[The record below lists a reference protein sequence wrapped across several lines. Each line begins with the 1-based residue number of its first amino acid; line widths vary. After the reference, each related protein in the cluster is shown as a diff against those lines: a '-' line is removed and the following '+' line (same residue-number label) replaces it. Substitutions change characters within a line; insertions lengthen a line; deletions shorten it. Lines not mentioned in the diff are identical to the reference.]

1 MAKIV
6 QVPAR
11 AVVAYGVDPTARFLL
26 RLGVSPNAV
35 TITGTLG
42 VLVGAYFGALGH
54 LFWGTWI
61 ITACALTDVLDGTMA
76 RMRGGTGK
84 FGALLDSSMDRIAD
98 GAVFGAVVYY
108 MAGQHNPYG
117 GTIAA
122 LVSLAAGQVVSY
134 VKARAQSLGLN
145 ADVGI
150 AERLERL
157 VILGVGGLLGSA
169 GLHWGLPAALWVLA
183 ALSVITVFQR
193 LIHAARTEPTPAST
207 PGPGPDAAP
216 GSDSAGSGSA
226 GSGSAPGRAPSAGAA
241 PSTPTDSSGRSAPFA
256 PSVPPAPSGSE
267 GS

>member
-11 AVVAYGVDPTARFLL
+11 AVVAYGVNPTARFLL
-26 RLGVSPNAV
+26 RIGITPNAV
-35 TITGTLG
+35 TIGGTVG
-42 VLVGAYFGALGH
+42 VLIGSYFGARGH

-61 ITACALTDVLDGTMA
+61 VTACALTDVLDGTMA
-76 RMRGGTGK
+76 RMRSQSGK

-98 GAVFGAVVYY
+98 AAVFGAVVYY
-108 MAGQHNPYG
+108 MATQHNPYG

-157 VILGVGGLLGSA
+157 LILGVGGLLGAA
-169 GLHWGLPAALWVLA
+169 GLDWGLPAVLWLLA
-183 ALSVITVFQR
+183 VLSVITAFQR
-193 LIHAARTEPTPAST
+193 LIHAARTEPAPVPVTPVT
-207 PGPGPDAAP
+207 PSPD
-216 GSDSAGSGSA
+216 
-226 GSGSAPGRAPSAGAA
+226 
-241 PSTPTDSSGRSAPFA
+241 
-256 PSVPPAPSGSE
+256 VL
-267 GS
+267 

>member
-6 QVPAR
+6 QVTAR
-11 AVVAYGVDPTARFLL
+11 AVVSYGVNPTARFLL
-26 RLGVSPNAV
+26 RIGISPNAV
-35 TITGTLG
+35 TIGGTVG
-42 VLVGAYFGALGH
+42 VLIGSYFGARGH

-61 ITACALTDVLDGTMA
+61 VTACALTDVLDGTMA
-76 RMRGGTGK
+76 RMRDQSGK

-98 GAVFGAVVYY
+98 AAVFGAVVYY
-108 MAGQHNPYG
+108 MATQHNPYG

-157 VILGVGGLLGSA
+157 LILGVGGLLGSA

-183 ALSVITVFQR
+183 LLSVITVFQR
-193 LIHAARTEPTPAST
+193 LIAAARSDRANLAAEKEPVA
-207 PGPGPDAAP
+207 
-216 GSDSAGSGSA
+216 
-226 GSGSAPGRAPSAGAA
+226 
-241 PSTPTDSSGRSAPFA
+241 
-256 PSVPPAPSGSE
+256 
-267 GS
+267 

>member
-35 TITGTLG
+35 TVAGTVG
-42 VLVGAYFGALGH
+42 VLVGAYFGARGH
-54 LFWGTWI
+54 LFWGTWVV
-61 ITACALTDVLDGTMA
+61 TACALTDVLDGTMA
-76 RMRGGTGK
+76 RMRGGSGK

-98 GAVFGAVVYY
+98 GAVFGGVVFY
-108 MAGQHNPYG
+108 MASEHNPYG

-122 LVSLAAGQVVSY
+122 LISLAAGQVVSY

-157 VILGVGGLLGSA
+157 VILGIGGLLGSA
-169 GLHWGLPAALWVLA
+169 GLDWGLPAALWVLA

-193 LIHAARTEPTPAST
+193 LIHAARTEPAASEPTPPVAASEST
-207 PGPGPDAAP
+207 P
-216 GSDSAGSGSA
+216 SGT
-226 GSGSAPGRAPSAGAA
+226 SAPTASEAP
-241 PSTPTDSSGRSAPFA
+241 
-256 PSVPPAPSGSE
+256 
-267 GS
+267 